1 MFTEKDLAVLDPEYF
16 DIISLD
22 PYDVTVI
29 SKNTRHVW
37 YIHNPEYPRFGSCVI
52 FHKHNVSHPYHQHGR
67 SNSLRQAV
75 KSIRKHDQWQ
85 INGRRPYRCRKIA

>member
-1 MFTEKDLAVLDPEYF
+1 MFTEKDFSVLDSEYL

-22 PYDVTVI
+22 PYDVIVI

-52 FHKHNVSHPYHQHGR
+52 FHKHKVSHPYHQHGR

-75 KSIRKHDQWQ
+75 KGIRKHDQWQ
-85 INGRRPYRCRKIA
+85 INGRCPYRCKKTA